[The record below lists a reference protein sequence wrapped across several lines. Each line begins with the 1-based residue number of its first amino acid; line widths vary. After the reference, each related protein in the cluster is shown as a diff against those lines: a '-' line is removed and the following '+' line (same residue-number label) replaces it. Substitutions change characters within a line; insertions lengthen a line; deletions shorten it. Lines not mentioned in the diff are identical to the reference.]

1 MMKLDFMNK
10 ASEAFKKLLKVI
22 PDDYTGD
29 ELNAITAY
37 VGAIYLLAQ
46 SYGYDEITSEAMAL
60 IFYSKSKKADEKFIE
75 DNEVEVDWDRERC
88 WSIIKDN
95 LNLLVRK

>member
-1 MMKLDFMNK
+1 MNTLDFMDK
-10 ASEAFKKLLKVI
+10 ANEAVKKLLKVI

-29 ELNAITAY
+29 EMNAITAY
-37 VGAIYLLAQ
+37 IGAVYLLAQ
-46 SYGYDEITSEAMAL
+46 TYGYEITSEAIAL
-60 IFYSKSKKADEKFIE
+60 IFYSKAKKADETFIE

-88 WSIIKDN
+88 WSFIKDN